1 MQEAAKIQTVPS
13 PKPKRIKCVVW
24 DLDNT
29 LWDGT
34 LLEDPSVRVR
44 PDALTVIRTL
54 DERGILHS
62 VASRNDHTKAMARL
76 SAEGL
81 HDWFLH
87 PQINWNSKSDSLRR
101 IATSLRLGLDTF
113 AFIDDDPFE
122 RAEMSATLPEVTV
135 LEPTNVLRFL
145 ELPEMTPA
153 VITEDARMRRLMYL
167 AEMKREQA
175 EQEHSGSNE
184 DFLASLNMSVSIV
197 PCAADD
203 LARAEELI
211 VRTNQLNSTGYTYG
225 HEELQAMCN
234 SPEYLVLIAGLSDRF
249 GSYGKIGLA
258 VVKIEAEIWRIKLLL
273 VSCRVMSRG
282 VAPILLNTIIA
293 AAHSHGKTLQ
303 ADFVPNGVNRPM
315 QILLR
320 LAGFQHREQA
330 GNCNILQIGGNV
342 MPKFPVYVRLES
354 PWVQSQCSL
363 VH

>member
-1 MQEAAKIQTVPS
+1 MQETAGTQAVRS

-62 VASRNDHTKAMARL
+62 LASRNDKTKALARL
-76 SAEGL
+76 LTEGL

-87 PQINWNSKSDSLRR
+87 PQINWNSKSDSLRK

-135 LEPTNVLRFL
+135 LEPTNLLHLL
-145 ELPEMTPA
+145 ELPEMNPA
-153 VITEDARMRRLMYL
+153 VITEDAKMRRLMYM

-175 EQEHSGSNE
+175 EQVHTGSNE
-184 DFLASLNMSVSIV
+184 DFLASLNMSVSIA
-197 PCAADD
+197 PCAAED

-211 VRTNQLNSTGYTYG
+211 VRTNQLNSTGYTYC

-234 SPEYLVLIAGLSDRF
+234 SPEYLVLMAGLSDRF
-249 GSYGKIGLA
+249 GTYGKIGLA
-258 VVKIEAEIWRIKLLL
+258 VVKIEGGIWRIKLLL

-293 AAHSHGKTLQ
+293 AAHGHGKTLQ
-303 ADFVPNGVNRPM
+303 ADFVSNDVNRPM

-320 LAGFQHREQA
+320 LAGFQYKEQS
-330 GNCNILQIGGNV
+330 GSCNILQIGGNV
-342 MPKFPVYVRLES
+342 APKFPVYVKIES

>member
-1 MQEAAKIQTVPS
+1 MQETAGTQTVPS
-13 PKPKRIKCVVW
+13 PRPKRIKCVVW

-34 LLEDPSVRVR
+34 LLEDPSVCVR
-44 PDALTVIRTL
+44 HDALTVIRTL

-62 VASRNDHTKAMARL
+62 LASRNDKTKALSRL
-76 SAEGL
+76 LAEGL

-87 PQINWNSKSDSLRR
+87 PQINWNSKPDSLRK

-113 AFIDDDPFE
+113 AFVDDDPFE

-135 LEPTNVLRFL
+135 LEPTNLLHLL
-145 ELPEMTPA
+145 ELPEMNPA
-153 VITEDARMRRLMYL
+153 VITEDAKMRRLMYL

-175 EQEHSGSNE
+175 EQEHTGSNE
-184 DFLASLNMSVSIV
+184 DFLASLDMSVSIA
-197 PCAADD
+197 PCAAED

-211 VRTNQLNSTGYTYG
+211 VRTNQLNSTGYSYC

-234 SPEYLVLIAGLSDRF
+234 SPEYLVLMAGLSDRF
-249 GSYGKIGLA
+249 GTYGKIGLA
-258 VVKIEAEIWRIKLLL
+258 VVKIEAGIWRIKLLL

-293 AAHSHGKTLQ
+293 AAHRHGKTLQ
-303 ADFVPNGVNRPM
+303 ADFVSNGVNRPM

-320 LAGFQHREQA
+320 LAGFQHKEQS

-342 MPKFPVYVRLES
+342 APKFPVYVKIES